1 MLVLPF
7 TVMIR
12 DAKIE
17 IPASEEEVLDFLEAA
32 DKLDDIDPD
41 DYESPLEIPFYP
53 DKISIDYIEQDVD
66 SVIPVT
72 AEELNDMYDLL
83 TNWTNQKAL
92 DAGLTYFGA
101 EQLIEHRESDFT
113 FYPANELDDLGS
125 VLVSELCEVPCELID
140 YIDYESYASD
150 YMMQVEG
157 EVTEY
162 GTIIL
167 KD

>member
-7 TVMIR
+7 TVTIR
-12 DAKIE
+12 DTTLE
-17 IPASEEEVLDFLEAA
+17 IPASEKEVLDFLEAA

-53 DKISIDYIEQDVD
+53 DEIS
-66 SVIPVT
+66 
-72 AEELNDMYDLL
+72 
-83 TNWTNQKAL
+83 
-92 DAGLTYFGA
+92 
-101 EQLIEHRESDFT
+101 
-113 FYPANELDDLGS
+113 
-125 VLVSELCEVPCELID
+125 ID

-150 YMMQVEG
+150 YMMQVES